1 MGYDEFLK
9 DYAAYRKISVE
20 DLFAVLEEIWQNSKG
35 YRTIGDW
42 FGHVERYGGNIK
54 REQNCKKKCG
64 RGCESD
70 DNACGKKGWNLI
82 RYL

>member
-1 MGYDEFLK
+1 M
-9 DYAAYRKISVE
+9 E

-42 FGHVERYGGNIK
+42 FGHVERYGEILK
-54 REQNCKKKCG
+54 EQNCKKCG

-70 DNACGKKGWNLI
+70 DNACGKRAGI
-82 RYL
+82 